1 MLPELLSTE
10 KITDRYKMAS
20 TEEAAKWMHN
30 KLPCIKI
37 GKRLFVRADDVA
49 EWERKNT
56 IYPVIRVAKRRRT
69 L

>member
-1 MLPELLSTE
+1 MTDLLTVE
-10 KITDRYKMAS
+10 DIMARYRMADDD
-20 TEEAAKWMHN
+20 TARRHMR

-56 IYPVIRVAKRRRT
+56 IYPVIRVEKRRRT
-69 L
+69 V